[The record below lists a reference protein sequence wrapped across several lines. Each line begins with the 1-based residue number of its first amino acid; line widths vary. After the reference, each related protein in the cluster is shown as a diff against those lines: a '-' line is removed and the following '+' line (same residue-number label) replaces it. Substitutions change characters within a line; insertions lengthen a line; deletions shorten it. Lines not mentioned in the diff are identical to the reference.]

1 MKMTLAKKIILTIF
15 FSAAGFAAANAQIIT
30 VGASKTASKTATAT
44 GQTAQKKT
52 GSPPSQTA
60 DVYVRPTAKQRFRR
74 YLNSTTGT
82 GLIGVGTGAR

>member
-1 MKMTLAKKIILTIF
+1 MTLAKKIILTIF

-30 VGASKTASKTATAT
+30 VGASKTATATAN

-52 GSPPSQTA
+52 DSPPSQTA